1 MTKKFDISCWRRRC
15 FSHDLSPRSASLYLC
30 VAVHVLYEKSYDVAM
45 LVTIAAMT
53 RQEMSMMWLCSW
65 LHQQR
70 LGKRCRTFSS
80 PKAVFKTA
88 LGDEKVR
95 HLLCRRCYI
104 HDISHRS
111 LCLCIS
117 VSLYMLCAY
126 DHIRAMC
133 DMVCLGRICMMK
145 SSTSLVDV
153 GAALVTILVQGLR
166 LCISVSL

>member
-1 MTKKFDISCWRRRC
+1 
-15 FSHDLSPRSASLYLC
+15 
-30 VAVHVLYEKSYDVAM
+30 M

-65 LHQQR
+65 LQQQR

-104 HDISHRS
+104 HDISHRP

-133 DMVCLGRICMMK
+133 DIYIWYMHASWYVLDAYVWCKYAIHTRMAWAWYTDMC
-145 SSTSLVDV
+145 STYLADIV
-153 GAALVTILVQGLR
+153 AALALLD
-166 LCISVSL
+166 SLPRMIAKT